1 MRSADV
7 KNRTRNL
14 VRTAIC
20 VALLVLSSVVSIP
33 IPGGVPITLQ
43 TFAIALIGFLF
54 GVKTGV
60 ATVFVFLL
68 IGLTGLPIFSSFG
81 GGVGVFVGLTGGFLW
96 GFFPFVALAG
106 IGGGKGARL
115 LYALG
120 GLFICHVFGVI
131 QYSLVSGCSFE
142 TGIIT
147 VSLPYLIKDVASV
160 IFASFVADKISARA
174 VGIAKIRI

>member
-43 TFAIALIGFLF
+43 TFTLALIGFLF

-60 ATVFVFLL
+60 STVFVFLL
-68 IGLTGLPIFSSFG
+68 IGLTGLPVFSSFG
-81 GGVGVFVGLTGGFLW
+81 GGVGVFVGPTGGFLW

-106 IGGGKGARL
+106 ISGGRGARL

-120 GLFICHVFGVI
+120 GLFICHILGALQF
-131 QYSLVSGCSFE
+131 SLVSGCSFE

-147 VSLPYLIKDVASV
+147 VSLPYLIKDVACV
-160 IFASFVADKISARA
+160 IFAGFFADQISDRA
-174 VGIAKIRI
+174 VGIDKK